1 MVYMVLTLKYSIQC
15 WDIERPACAIQ
26 HETEVCQNHE
36 GRTLQTYDKNELN
49 HIKAP
54 NRFNGVCTDGQHE
67 VDSGI
72 ALVEGEAHLQLRVLI
87 HAGARRTKE
96 AHV

>member
-49 HIKAP
+49 HIKTIIFLP
-54 NRFNGVCTDGQHE
+54 
-67 VDSGI
+67 DS
-72 ALVEGEAHLQLRVLI
+72 ALHL
-87 HAGARRTKE
+87 GTKDIMRKSIMSQT
-96 AHV
+96 A